1 MIRAKMKCLSVTKTE
16 HGEVIDLEPVV
27 SGSEENKQWSKWT
40 PSGQLKLSIT
50 NPDAFGK
57 MQPGDEFFLDLTP
70 VPRP

>member
-1 MIRAKMKCLSVTKTE
+1 MLRAKMKCDSVTRTTY
-16 HGEVIDLEPVV
+16 GETIKLHPVH
-27 SGSEENKQWSKWT
+27 SGSPENEQWSKYT
-40 PSGQLKLSIT
+40 PSGSLDLTIT